1 MRSFLP
7 DNNEKKD
14 MNEALSDFD
23 DDSAAIQQFITSTV
37 QTILPLTSRV
47 GQKNRTATEKQKGY
61 QTKLAK
67 TTSTINTPFNHNNK
81 LQQIILIRIF

>member
-7 DNNEKKD
+7 DKNEKKGMD
-14 MNEALSDFD
+14 EALSDFD
-23 DDSAAIQQFITSTV
+23 DDSAIQQFVTSTV

-61 QTKLAK
+61 QTKLAI
-67 TTSTINTPFNHNNK
+67 TTSTSNTSFNHNYK
-81 LQQIILIRIF
+81 LQQMILIRIF